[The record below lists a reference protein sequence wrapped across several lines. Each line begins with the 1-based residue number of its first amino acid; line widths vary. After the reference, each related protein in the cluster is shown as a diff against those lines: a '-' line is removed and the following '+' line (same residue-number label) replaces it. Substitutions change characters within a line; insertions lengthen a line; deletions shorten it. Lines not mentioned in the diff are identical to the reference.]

1 MNKVNYSTV
10 LMEKMGMPQVMI
22 VLIKSIFFY
31 CCFCTGILFATEDK
45 AVYCINKEE
54 PETLV
59 LVRNIEQLFVFPD
72 TVIGTESC
80 EMIHIFAGVT
90 ITEKESILRTYM
102 TIGGRAMAF
111 RSNIRRD
118 STDKETNSV
127 LLPPKKLS
135 NEQYL
140 GFPKSFQ
147 EKQTIHSLF
156 PNQENSFI
164 VPTKWSFTIKCKSGD
179 EFEMVK
185 SADILISGYCTKEE
199 LKSYLE
205 EKTQVQNISNTLNPS
220 NCVEPVH
227 SNEFKEDSSL
237 GR

>member
-1 MNKVNYSTV
+1 
-10 LMEKMGMPQVMI
+10 MPQVMI

-147 EKQTIHSLF
+147 EKQTIRSLF

-205 EKTQVQNISNTLNPS
+205 EKTKMQNTSNTLNSS

>member
-1 MNKVNYSTV
+1 
-10 LMEKMGMPQVMI
+10 MEKAGMPQVII
-22 VLIKSIFFY
+22 VLTKSVIF
-31 CCFCTGILFATEDK
+31 CCFFTSILFAAEDK

-80 EMIHIFAGVT
+80 EMISIFAGVT

-147 EKQTIHSLF
+147 EKQTIRSLF

-205 EKTQVQNISNTLNPS
+205 EKTKMQNTSNTLNSS

>member
-1 MNKVNYSTV
+1 
-10 LMEKMGMPQVMI
+10 MPQVII
-22 VLIKSIFFY
+22 VLTKSVIF
-31 CCFCTGILFATEDK
+31 CCFFTSILFAAEDK

-80 EMIHIFAGVT
+80 EMISIFAGVT

-147 EKQTIHSLF
+147 EKQTIRSLF

-205 EKTQVQNISNTLNPS
+205 EKTKMQNTSNTLNSS

>member
-1 MNKVNYSTV
+1 
-10 LMEKMGMPQVMI
+10 MEKTGMPQVII
-22 VLIKSIFFY
+22 VLTKSVIF
-31 CCFCTGILFATEDK
+31 CCFFTSILFAAEDK

-205 EKTQVQNISNTLNPS
+205 EKTKMQNTSNTLNSS

>member
-80 EMIHIFAGVT
+80 EMISIFAGVT

-102 TIGGRAMAF
+102 TIGGRGMATN
-111 RSNIRRD
+111 SNIHLYKK
-118 STDKETNSV
+118 TEEEKPV

-164 VPTKWSFTIKCKSGD
+164 VPTKWSFTIKCKSG
-179 EFEMVK
+179 EEIEMVK

-199 LKSYLE
+199 LKPYLE
-205 EKTQVQNISNTLNPS
+205 DKTQVQNISNTLNPS

>member
-1 MNKVNYSTV
+1 
-10 LMEKMGMPQVMI
+10 MPQVMI

-59 LVRNIEQLFVFPD
+59 LVRNVEQLFVFPD

-80 EMIHIFAGVT
+80 EMMFIHATVT

-147 EKQTIHSLF
+147 EKETIRSLF
-156 PNQENSFI
+156 PNQENS
-164 VPTKWSFTIKCKSGD
+164 
-179 EFEMVK
+179 
-185 SADILISGYCTKEE
+185 
-199 LKSYLE
+199 LKRSE
-205 EKTQVQNISNTLNPS
+205 
-220 NCVEPVH
+220 
-227 SNEFKEDSSL
+227 
-237 GR
+237 G

>member
-1 MNKVNYSTV
+1 
-10 LMEKMGMPQVMI
+10 MPQVII
-22 VLIKSIFFY
+22 VLTKSVIF
-31 CCFCTGILFATEDK
+31 CCFFTSILFAAEDK

-80 EMIHIFAGVT
+80 EMISIFAGVT

-199 LKSYLE
+199 LKPYLE
-205 EKTQVQNISNTLNPS
+205 EKTKMQNTSNTLNSS
-220 NCVEPVH
+220 NCVEPIH

>member
-1 MNKVNYSTV
+1 
-10 LMEKMGMPQVMI
+10 MEKTGMPQVII
-22 VLIKSIFFY
+22 VLTKSVIF
-31 CCFCTGILFATEDK
+31 CCFFTSILFAAEDK

-80 EMIHIFAGVT
+80 EMISIFAGVT

-147 EKQTIHSLF
+147 EKQTIRSLF

-205 EKTQVQNISNTLNPS
+205 EKTKMQNTSNTLNSS
-220 NCVEPVH
+220 NCVEPIH

>member
-80 EMIHIFAGVT
+80 EMMFIHATVTMTGKDTYFSGTMKMAG
-90 ITEKESILRTYM
+90 
-102 TIGGRAMAF
+102 GAMAF
-111 RSNIRRD
+111 SGNNRRD
-118 STDKETNSV
+118 STGKEVKPV

-135 NEQYL
+135 NQQYFN
-140 GFPKSFQ
+140 FPSIFKK
-147 EKQTIHSLF
+147 EQTIRSLF

-164 VPTKWSFTIKCKSGD
+164 IPIKWSFTIKCKSGE

-205 EKTQVQNISNTLNPS
+205 EKTKMQNTSNTLNSS

>member
-1 MNKVNYSTV
+1 MVKNRLVKILKTEIISNSV
-10 LMEKMGMPQVMI
+10 LHGLSV
-22 VLIKSIFFY
+22 IF
-31 CCFCTGILFATEDK
+31 CCFFTSILFAAEDK

-80 EMIHIFAGVT
+80 EMISIFAGVT

-199 LKSYLE
+199 LKPYLE
-205 EKTQVQNISNTLNPS
+205 EKTKMQNTSNTLNSS
-220 NCVEPVH
+220 NCVEPIH
-227 SNEFKEDSSL
+227 SNEFKEDTSL

>member
-1 MNKVNYSTV
+1 MNKVICFIV
-10 LMEKMGMPQVMI
+10 IMEKAGMPQVII
-22 VLIKSIFFY
+22 VLTKSVIF
-31 CCFCTGILFATEDK
+31 CCFFTSILFAAEDK

-80 EMIHIFAGVT
+80 EMISIFAGVT

-147 EKQTIHSLF
+147 EKQTIRSLF

-205 EKTQVQNISNTLNPS
+205 EKTKMQNTSNTLNSS

>member
-1 MNKVNYSTV
+1 
-10 LMEKMGMPQVMI
+10 MPQVII
-22 VLIKSIFFY
+22 VLTKSVIF
-31 CCFCTGILFATEDK
+31 CCFFTSILFAAEDK

-205 EKTQVQNISNTLNPS
+205 EKTKMQNTSNTLNSS

>member
-1 MNKVNYSTV
+1 MQEETCSIV
-10 LMEKMGMPQVMI
+10 LMENTAMPQVMI

-80 EMIHIFAGVT
+80 EMISIFAGVT

-147 EKQTIHSLF
+147 EKQTIRSLF

-205 EKTQVQNISNTLNPS
+205 EKTKMQNTSNTLNSS
-220 NCVEPVH
+220 NCVEPIH
-227 SNEFKEDSSL
+227 SNEFKEDTSL

>member
-1 MNKVNYSTV
+1 
-10 LMEKMGMPQVMI
+10 MPQVII
-22 VLIKSIFFY
+22 VLTKSVIF
-31 CCFCTGILFATEDK
+31 CCFFTSILFAAEDK

-80 EMIHIFAGVT
+80 EMISIFAGVT

-147 EKQTIHSLF
+147 EKQTIRSLF

-205 EKTQVQNISNTLNPS
+205 EKTKMQNTSNTLNSS
-220 NCVEPVH
+220 NCVEPIH
-227 SNEFKEDSSL
+227 SNEFKEDTSL

>member
-10 LMEKMGMPQVMI
+10 LMEKMGMPQVII
-22 VLIKSIFFY
+22 VLTKSVIF
-31 CCFCTGILFATEDK
+31 CCFFTSILFAAEDK

-80 EMIHIFAGVT
+80 EMISIFAGVT

-147 EKQTIHSLF
+147 EKQTIRSLF

-164 VPTKWSFTIKCKSGD
+164 VPTKWSFTIKCKSG
-179 EFEMVK
+179 EEIEMVK

-199 LKSYLE
+199 LKPYLE
-205 EKTQVQNISNTLNPS
+205 DKTQVQNISNTLNPS

-227 SNEFKEDSSL
+227 SNEFKEDTSL

>member
-1 MNKVNYSTV
+1 
-10 LMEKMGMPQVMI
+10 MPQVII
-22 VLIKSIFFY
+22 VLTKSVIF
-31 CCFCTGILFATEDK
+31 CCFFTSILFAAEDK

-147 EKQTIHSLF
+147 EKQTILSLF

-179 EFEMVK
+179 EF
-185 SADILISGYCTKEE
+185 
-199 LKSYLE
+199 
-205 EKTQVQNISNTLNPS
+205 
-220 NCVEPVH
+220 
-227 SNEFKEDSSL
+227 
-237 GR
+237 

>member
-1 MNKVNYSTV
+1 MNKVICFIV
-10 LMEKMGMPQVMI
+10 IMEKTGMPQVII
-22 VLIKSIFFY
+22 VLTKSVIF
-31 CCFCTGILFATEDK
+31 CCFFTSILFAAEDK

-80 EMIHIFAGVT
+80 EMMFIHATVTMTGKDTYFSGTMKMAG
-90 ITEKESILRTYM
+90 
-102 TIGGRAMAF
+102 GAMAF
-111 RSNIRRD
+111 SGNNRRD
-118 STDKETNSV
+118 STGKEVKPV

-135 NEQYL
+135 NQQYFN
-140 GFPKSFQ
+140 FPSIFKK
-147 EKQTIHSLF
+147 EQTIRSLF

-205 EKTQVQNISNTLNPS
+205 EKTKMQNTSNTLNSS

>member
-199 LKSYLE
+199 LKPYLE
-205 EKTQVQNISNTLNPS
+205 DKTQIQNISNTLNPS

>member
-1 MNKVNYSTV
+1 MNKVICFIV
-10 LMEKMGMPQVMI
+10 IMEKTGMPQVII
-22 VLIKSIFFY
+22 VLTKSVIF
-31 CCFCTGILFATEDK
+31 CCFFTSILFAAEDK

-80 EMIHIFAGVT
+80 EMISIFAGVT

-147 EKQTIHSLF
+147 EKQTIRSLF

-164 VPTKWSFTIKCKSGD
+164 VPTKWSFTIKCKSG
-179 EFEMVK
+179 EEIEMVK

-199 LKSYLE
+199 LKPYLE
-205 EKTQVQNISNTLNPS
+205 DKTQVQNISNTLNPS

>member
-1 MNKVNYSTV
+1 
-10 LMEKMGMPQVMI
+10 MEKTGMPQVII
-22 VLIKSIFFY
+22 VLTKSVIF
-31 CCFCTGILFATEDK
+31 CCFFTSILFAAEDK

-80 EMIHIFAGVT
+80 EMISIFAGVT

-199 LKSYLE
+199 LKPYLE
-205 EKTQVQNISNTLNPS
+205 EKTKMQNTSNTLNSS
-220 NCVEPVH
+220 NCVEPIH

>member
-1 MNKVNYSTV
+1 
-10 LMEKMGMPQVMI
+10 MEKTGMPQVII
-22 VLIKSIFFY
+22 VLTKSVIF
-31 CCFCTGILFATEDK
+31 CCFFTSILFAAEDK

-102 TIGGRAMAF
+102 TIGGRGMATN
-111 RSNIRRD
+111 SNIHLYKK
-118 STDKETNSV
+118 TEEEKPV

-135 NEQYL
+135 NEQYFN
-140 GFPKSFQ
+140 FPRIFKK
-147 EKQTIHSLF
+147 EQTIRSLF

-164 VPTKWSFTIKCKSGD
+164 VPIKWSFTIKCKSG
-179 EFEMVK
+179 EEIEMVK

-199 LKSYLE
+199 LKPYLE
-205 EKTQVQNISNTLNPS
+205 EKTKMQNTSNTLNSS
-220 NCVEPVH
+220 NCVEPIH
-227 SNEFKEDSSL
+227 SNEFKEDTSL

>member
-1 MNKVNYSTV
+1 
-10 LMEKMGMPQVMI
+10 MEEVWQPI
-22 VLIKSIFFY
+22 VTFIFIKK
-31 CCFCTGILFATEDK
+31 T
-45 AVYCINKEE
+45 KEVK
-54 PETLV
+54 P
-59 LVRNIEQLFVFPD
+59 
-72 TVIGTESC
+72 
-80 EMIHIFAGVT
+80 
-90 ITEKESILRTYM
+90 
-102 TIGGRAMAF
+102 
-111 RSNIRRD
+111 
-118 STDKETNSV
+118 V

-135 NEQYL
+135 NEQYFN
-140 GFPKSFQ
+140 FPRIFKK
-147 EKQTIHSLF
+147 EQTIRSLF

-205 EKTQVQNISNTLNPS
+205 DKTQVQNISNTLNPS
-220 NCVEPVH
+220 NCVESVH

>member
-1 MNKVNYSTV
+1 MNKVNCFIV
-10 LMEKMGMPQVMI
+10 IMEKMGMPQVMI

-31 CCFCTGILFATEDK
+31 CCFCTGILFAAEDK

-72 TVIGTESC
+72 TVVGPETC
-80 EMIHIFAGVT
+80 EMISIFAGVT
-90 ITEKESILRTYM
+90 ITDKESILRTYM

-147 EKQTIHSLF
+147 EKQTIRSLF

-205 EKTQVQNISNTLNPS
+205 EKTKMQNTSNTLNSS